1 MNDNTAKDYRNPAIV
16 RKAGMTALQKE
27 LGTVG
32 TVYFLRQFEV
42 GSGNYT
48 EEREQLLSGITL
60 DDIVKSVRELDA
72 QNG

>member
-16 RKAGMTALQKE
+16 RKAGISALQKE